1 MTELIDYETTVTQ
14 PGFWDGQ
21 NHSYIPPE
29 VLEIPAGLVLDS
41 DSVVV
46 DDPITFEVIRHSLW
60 NINQEHASIIENLS
74 VSPITLETRDFQT
87 ALLTEDGQVLFFGLG
102 VQYFAGWMDWVIK
115 YVMQH
120 HGAEIHDGD
129 MWLVNDPWVG
139 TAHQPDVN
147 LLCPVFN
154 EGRLFSWVVNSCH
167 QNDVGGTVPG
177 SFCPDAKDI
186 FFDPPCFPPIRI
198 VRDGEI
204 DSQLESIYRRQS
216 RTPINLALDLRAA
229 VAGNHASRERVLGLI
244 AKYGAPVVKGVMNGL
259 LDANEDSFKAILAK
273 LPDGVWSERLY
284 QEVAVTGDRGVY
296 PTTLQ
301 MRKQGDQLTFTNE
314 GTHPQVGAINM
325 TAAAWRGTILHAL
338 NLVVIPDQMGC
349 VGGAARRM
357 SFHPTPGTMSCA
369 DWGAAVSPAGLF
381 TTLIGVSMAAT
392 VFSRMLLSSQDPQ
405 LRSQALTAPNSQW
418 QQHIHAGTNQR
429 GSYYIGPM
437 LDGMLGQTGPTHRAD
452 GIFANG
458 SFFAGDA
465 RGPNVEAYERD
476 WPMLYLYRRQDRDSG
491 GGGRFRGSNGGREAY
506 IPYKG
511 SDLALAVYSAEGVP
525 KTSGLLGGL
534 PGIVGQTKVL
544 SGTDTRAAFARGE
557 LPVDIS
563 LLGGAAVPIEGKGPA
578 LPIGDGYAFEW
589 NWSGSGGHGDP
600 LTRDP
605 SRVAAD
611 VADDSV
617 SGLAAHDTYAVVLD
631 DAGGVDGTA
640 TAALRRERRV
650 GRLRLAG
657 LETEPRDQ
665 TGSVPDGAQTIG
677 DDYWLDAGTRQYRC
691 AHCGEATGSFD
702 EHPKAG
708 LAAADRRISDI
719 SANFADETA
728 FVDQQMIWREFYC
741 RGCGAMLANEV
752 AVPGDDPLV
761 EIRLEL

>member
-1 MTELIDYETTVTQ
+1 MTDLIGEEIDGRE

-21 NHSYIPPE
+21 NHSYMPPEEMVIPPGLALHRDSIE
-29 VLEIPAGLVLDS
+29 VT
-41 DSVVV
+41 
-46 DDPITFEVIRHSLW
+46 DPITFEVIRHSLW
-60 NINQEHASIIENLS
+60 NINQEHSSIIENLS
-74 VSPITLETRDFQT
+74 VSPITLETRDYQT
-87 ALLTEDGQVLFFGLG
+87 ALLTEDGQILFFGLG

-115 YVMQH
+115 YVIQH
-120 HGAEIHDGD
+120 HGDEIRDGD

-147 LLCPVFN
+147 LLCPVFH

-186 FFDPPCFPPIRI
+186 FFDPPCFPPCRM
-198 VRDGEI
+198 VRDGQI

-244 AKYGAPVVKGVMNGL
+244 AKYGAPTVKGVMNRL
-259 LDANEDSFKAILAK
+259 LDANEESFRAILAK

-296 PTTLQ
+296 PMALQ
-301 MRKQGDQLTFTNE
+301 MQKKGEELIFSNR

-338 NLVVIPDQMGC
+338 NLIVIPDQMGV

-357 SFHPTPGTMSCA
+357 TFAPTPGTLSCA

-392 VFSRMLLSSQDPQ
+392 VFSRMLLCSQDEQ

-452 GIFANG
+452 GIFGNG
-458 SFFAGDA
+458 SFFAPDA
-465 RGPNVEAYERD
+465 RGPNVESYERD

-506 IPYKG
+506 IPYG
-511 SDLALAVYSAEGVP
+511 GDMGLAVYSAEGVP

-534 PGIVGQTKVL
+534 PGIVGQSKVL
-544 SGTDTRAAFARGE
+544 TGTDTRAAFDRGE
-557 LPVDIS
+557 LPLDVA
-563 LLGGAAVPIEGKGPA
+563 LVGGTEVPIEGKGEA
-578 LPIGDGYAFEW
+578 LAVAADYAFEW

-600 LTRDP
+600 LTREAA
-605 SRVAAD
+605 RVAAD
-611 VADDSV
+611 VVEDSV
-617 SGLAAHDTYAVVLD
+617 SRAAAHDTYGVVLSD
-631 DAGGVDGTA
+631 DGSLDEAA
-640 TAALRRERRV
+640 TTLQRRARRIE
-650 GRLRLAG
+650 RLRLAG
-657 LETEPRDQ
+657 LDTEPRDPDAR
-665 TGSVPDGAQTIG
+665 VPEGVDTIG
-677 DDYWLDAGTRQYRC
+677 DDYWLDSDMRQYRC
-691 AHCGEATGSFD
+691 AHCGEPTGSFD
-702 EHPKAG
+702 EHPKAD
-708 LAAADRRISDI
+708 LAAADRRVQDI
-719 SANFADETA
+719 SANFGDETR

-741 RGCGAMLANEV
+741 RGCGVMLANEI
-752 AVPGDDPLV
+752 AVPGDEPLV
-761 EIRLEL
+761 EIKLDL